1 MQSLRTDI
9 DRVLE
14 KISTIYLRS
23 KKMDKPSIYSTT
35 SNETADS
42 YPVYGQVIS
51 SQNSMT
57 SNSQNLHYSQ
67 K

>member
-1 MQSLRTDI
+1 MQTLRSDI

-35 SNETADS
+35 SNETVDS
-42 YPVYGQVIS
+42 YPVYGQGI
-51 SQNSMT
+51 NSHN
-57 SNSQNLHYSQ
+57 SLSNNSQNLHYSQ